1 MNTNRLF
8 NPLSSNVLASP
19 KANSMLRVS
28 NGGESATRLS
38 LLDNSRTFGNRI
50 RDIVV
55 PLDGSTFAEHAIPL
69 ALGIA
74 EQCGSALQL
83 VHAEVPVDL
92 SDTDSAL
99 TALKREK
106 KRYLADIVQQLSAKT
121 SAFVSSRTIDGR
133 AVSQTLKEADKI
145 NADLIVMAT
154 HGRGAIGRFWW
165 GSFAHS
171 LLQQVSIPVILIHGR
186 NAPAVFKPKSVNHVL
201 LPLDG
206 EKTSEKVIDPLLDFN
221 VFPTARHTLL
231 QVVRLEPKY
240 VLSDYAL
247 RTEWVPSR
255 RRWIAGMQYL
265 HPLATSLRDHGRR
278 VHTKVL
284 SCDEPVGEVILR
296 CAEQADVDLITIGYR
311 RRSRLSRL
319 LRPSVSEYLF
329 RTSTCPLMFVPA
341 EDRP

>member
-8 NPLSSNVLASP
+8 NPLSLNALASP
-19 KANSMLRVS
+19 KASSMLRAS
-28 NGGESATRLS
+28 NGRKSAKRRS
-38 LLDNSRTFGNRI
+38 LLDNPRTFATLRSI
-50 RDIVV
+50 IV
-55 PLDGSTFAEHAIPL
+55 PLDGSTSAEHAIPL
-69 ALGIA
+69 ALGLA
-74 EQCGSALQL
+74 EQYGAALQL
-83 VHAEVPVDL
+83 VHAVVPVDVPGL
-92 SDTDSAL
+92 DS
-99 TALKREK
+99 TFRSLKREK
-106 KRYLADIVQQLSAKT
+106 KRYLADIVQLLSAKT
-121 SAFVSSRTIDGR
+121 SVYVSSRTIDGR
-133 AVSQTLKEADKI
+133 AVSQTLHEADKI

-171 LLQQVSIPVILIHGR
+171 LLQQVSIPVILVRGSSASAI
-186 NAPAVFKPKSVNHVL
+186 FKPKMITHVL

-206 EKTSEKVIDPLLDFN
+206 EKISEKVIDPLLDLN
-221 VFPTARHTLL
+221 IFPTARHTLL

-240 VLSDYAL
+240 VVRDYAL

-284 SCDEPVGEVILR
+284 SSDEPVGDVIRR
-296 CAEQADVDLITIGYR
+296 CAEQTDVDLITIRYR
-311 RRSRLSRL
+311 RRAPLSRL
-319 LRPSVSEYLF
+319 LWPSVSEYLF